1 MNGKEKTFLF
11 AGTMRPG
18 CWVDVGLHVGGQQQR
33 QKCSDD
39 LLIEEQKKYKRKVAR
54 AMRASVGH
62 LNKLLSEE
70 MDKVRYGHC
79 VVRLRSAQIQ
89 TLDLFVIFLLSA
101 KVLASSWTACFCLFF
116 SESFSWIYKAHH
128 HCCSFITLCSI
139 FSSISRH
146 SIVHALPSYTIFWS
160 YFIFFSNLLL
170 FVCLSHIY
178 LLTLI
183 LINIFQYCF
192 INNSLFICFH
202 FPRQRLK

>member
-11 AGTMRPG
+11 AGTLRPG

-79 VVRLRSAQIQ
+79 VVRLQNAQI
-89 TLDLFVIFLLSA
+89 
-101 KVLASSWTACFCLFF
+101 
-116 SESFSWIYKAHH
+116 
-128 HCCSFITLCSI
+128 
-139 FSSISRH
+139 
-146 SIVHALPSYTIFWS
+146 
-160 YFIFFSNLLL
+160 
-170 FVCLSHIY
+170 
-178 LLTLI
+178 
-183 LINIFQYCF
+183 
-192 INNSLFICFH
+192 
-202 FPRQRLK
+202 